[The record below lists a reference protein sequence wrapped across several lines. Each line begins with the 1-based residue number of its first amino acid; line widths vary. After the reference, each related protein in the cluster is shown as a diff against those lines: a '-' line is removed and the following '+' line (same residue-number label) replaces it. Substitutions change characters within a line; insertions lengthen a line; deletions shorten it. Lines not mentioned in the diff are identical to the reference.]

1 MLASRRMAVIHI
13 LSAGAAQ
20 SVAENI
26 AARFESETGCKVQAA
41 FGAVGAMKARVI
53 AGEPA
58 DVIILTAAL
67 IEELVATGHVVAGTR
82 RDLGTVGTGVAVRA
96 GAPLP
101 GVADSGRLRGSLLA
115 AEGILCPD
123 PAVATAGKVVMRAL
137 ELLGIVDAMRSRL
150 QFFPN
155 GYAAMNQLASGSRPR
170 EIGITQTTEIL
181 ANKGVTYVGSL
192 PAELQMKTVYSAGVA
207 AEATNPD
214 AARQFIAR
222 LTAPEARAMLQA
234 AGYEFSN

>member
-1 MLASRRMAVIHI
+1 MPVIQI

-20 SVAENI
+20 SVAEHI
-26 AARFESETGCKVQAA
+26 ATPFKRETGCDVQAA

-53 AGEPA
+53 GGEPA
-58 DVIILTAAL
+58 DAIVLTAAL
-67 IEELVATGHVVAGTR
+67 IEELIASGHVVAGSR

-96 GAPLP
+96 GTPLP
-101 GVADSGRLRGSLLA
+101 DVAVGARLRGSLLA
-115 AEGILCPD
+115 AERILCPD

-137 ELLGIVDAMRSRL
+137 ELLGIVDEMRSRL

-155 GYAAMNQLASGSRPR
+155 GYAAMHQLASGSRPL

-181 ANKGVTYVGSL
+181 ANKGVTYVGPL

-207 AEATNPD
+207 AGAKNPD

-222 LTAPEARAMLQA
+222 LTAPEARATLEA
-234 AGYEFSN
+234 AGYEFDSLAGDQ